1 MAELKNNEEE
11 HVSPPKRKPIVD
23 NADVDSTKKQK
34 TEIHTDN
41 NFSDS
46 AVAAAD
52 TEQKNTIQEE
62 GSDEEDEEED
72 YEGVDDSDSDDHED
86 DAEHHNGEAEIDRKG
101 KGVMKDDKGKGK
113 MIEES
118 EEEDSSDDNHE
129 LGSESDG
136 DSDLSDDPLAEV
148 DLDNI
153 LPSRTRSRVVR
164 PGVSISNDKFPKNTD
179 A

>member
-1 MAELKNNEEE
+1 MAELKNDEEE
-11 HVSPPKRKPIVD
+11 HALPPKRKPVVD
-23 NADVDSTKKQK
+23 NADDDCTKKQK

-41 NFSDS
+41 DFSDS

-52 TEQKNTIQEE
+52 TEQKNTIQYE

-72 YEGVDDSDSDDHED
+72 YEGVDDEDSDD
-86 DAEHHNGEAEIDRKG
+86 DAEHYNGGAEIDRKG

-118 EEEDSSDDNHE
+118 EEEDSSDDNQE

-164 PGVSISNDKFPKNTD
+164 PGVCISDDKFPKNTD